1 MTPVGTGAAANLI
14 ERALHQ
20 AGAGAELPADRTSER
35 ILDAALELVAAS
47 GMRALTM
54 DAVAARASTGRMTV
68 YRRFGDRERLVDALA
83 SREARRCLAALDA
96 AVDPDAPAG
105 EQVAQGFVES
115 LRLVREHPLLERLS
129 RHEPAGALAALNQD
143 RGTLLAL
150 SRAFVA
156 ERLRSA
162 QRDGLV
168 AEGLDAEQA
177 AEVLVRL
184 GFSFLLMPG
193 TALPV
198 DDPPRAAAVA
208 RELIAPIVEPRP
220 AAEHG

>member
-1 MTPVGTGAAANLI
+1 MTPVGTATATNLI
-14 ERALHQ
+14 ERALDQ
-20 AGAGAELPADRTSER
+20 VGADAEPPADRTSER

-54 DAVAARASTGRMTV
+54 DAVAARAGTGRMTV

-96 AVDPDAPAG
+96 AVDPHAPAG

-129 RHEPAGALAALNQD
+129 RHEPAAALAALNQD
-143 RGTLLAL
+143 GGTLLAL

-156 ERLRSA
+156 ARLRSA

-198 DDPPRAAAVA
+198 DDPLRAAAVA
-208 RELIAPIVEPRP
+208 RGLIAPIVEPGPP
-220 AAEHG
+220 AQDG